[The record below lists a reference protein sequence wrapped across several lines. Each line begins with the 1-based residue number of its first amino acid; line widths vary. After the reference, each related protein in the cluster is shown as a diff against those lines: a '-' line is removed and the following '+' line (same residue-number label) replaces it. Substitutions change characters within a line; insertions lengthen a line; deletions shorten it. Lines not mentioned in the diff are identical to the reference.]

1 MHFFNKLLFFKLC
14 PICFRSDKKAF
25 VLFPTPNFNDYICFQ
40 NLRIQ
45 NSILK
50 MKISYN
56 WLKQFIK
63 TDWNS
68 EETSALLTDLGLEVE
83 AVEKY
88 QSVKGGLE
96 GIVVGH
102 VLTCAQHPNADRLKV
117 TTVDLGDGVP
127 VQIVCGASNVAAG
140 QKVPVA
146 TIGTT
151 LYDKDGNSFVIKKG
165 KIRDQESHGM
175 ICAEDELG
183 LGTSH
188 DGIMILNEDLKPGT
202 SAAKV
207 FNIENDEVFEIGLTP
222 NRADAMSHMGVARDL
237 RAGLLQKNISTELI
251 TPSIS
256 NFRIDKRTLKMDV
269 SVQDS
274 KLAPRYCGVTIS
286 NITVKPSPQW
296 LQNRLKAIG
305 LTPKNN
311 IVDVTNYVLHELGQ
325 PLHAFDAS
333 KIKGNKVIVKTVEA
347 GTKFT
352 TLDDVERTL
361 HEEDLMICDENGPM
375 CFAGVFGGKNSGVT
389 ETTSS
394 IFLESAYFN
403 PVTIRKTA
411 KRHTLSTDASFRF
424 ERGIDPTITEYAL
437 KRAAILIL
445 EVAGGEITSDVTDI
459 YPKKLED
466 FSVVL
471 NFNKTAKI
479 IGQELPKET
488 IKKILASLDIK
499 INSVSDVGL
508 GLTIPAYRVDVQRE
522 IDVIEEIL
530 RVYGYNNINFTKKFN
545 ASVSNSPR
553 TEDYKVQNIIANQ
566 LTSVGFNEMM
576 ANSLTTPDYVE
587 LSEKLNADFNVMMLN
602 PLSKDLSA
610 MRQSLLF
617 SGLEAISFN
626 INRRN
631 ADLKL
636 FEFGK
641 SYHKFPSGY
650 EEHKHLTL
658 FITGNRLAESWT
670 SNQKV
675 SDFFLFKGYVNA
687 ILSRLG
693 IEKTQNQ
700 PVGSDVF
707 AEGVAIVLG
716 NETIVEFGTIK
727 KSIAKEFDIKQE
739 VFYADFD
746 WNRILKLISNKIKFS
761 EIPKY
766 PEVRRDLAL
775 LVDDSV
781 QFDAIYNIA
790 RQSEKGL
797 LKGIN
802 LFDVYQGN
810 NLPEGKKSYAVS
822 FTIQDATKT
831 LTDVQIDKIMSKL
844 QKSFE
849 TELGAV
855 LR

>member
-1 MHFFNKLLFFKLC
+1 
-14 PICFRSDKKAF
+14 
-25 VLFPTPNFNDYICFQ
+25 
-40 NLRIQ
+40 
-45 NSILK
+45 

-102 VLTCAQHPNADRLKV
+102 VLTCVQHPNADRLKV
-117 TTVDLGDGVP
+117 TTVDLGNGVP

-202 SAAKV
+202 AAAKV

-274 KLAPRYCGVTIS
+274 KLAPRYCGITIS

-311 IVDVTNYVLHELGQ
+311 IIDVTNYVLHELGQ

-437 KRAAILIL
+437 KRASILIL
-445 EVAGGEITSDVTDI
+445 EVAGGEITSDVVDI

-530 RVYGYNNINFTKKFN
+530 RVYGYNNINFSKKFN

-553 TEDYKVQNIIANQ
+553 TEDYKVQNIVANQ

-670 SNQKV
+670 NNQKT

-693 IEKTQNQ
+693 IEKTQNK
-700 PVGSDVF
+700 PVESDVF
-707 AEGVAIVLG
+707 AEGVAVVLG

-746 WNRILKLISNKIKFS
+746 WNRILKLISNKIKFT

-822 FTIQDATKT
+822 FIIQDATKT
-831 LTDVQIDKIMSKL
+831 LTDVQIDKIMGKL